1 MESDYLGDVYTLAD
15 IASAADSTEEEARAV
30 AGRSEQRLW
39 SYADAVRIG
48 RLLIAG
54 RYAAS
59 TVETPLFSRSG
70 ARGAGLGAAG
80 IRVAVSGSLHLGLL
94 GVLLIAFG
102 LAPTAATEG
111 PDERSRL
118 VPSRLVFLATPGPGG
133 GGGGGGRRQAAP
145 PPKAESQGHE
155 AIASPLPRRDPP
167 KPAMPIPKPAE
178 PPKPLAAEP
187 LPPLI
192 APIVA
197 APADARNRSGLLLE
211 QALERQDSRGSG
223 LGGGTGSGAGV
234 GIGEGSGSGIGPGT
248 GGGIGGGPYRPGSGI
263 TAPRLLREVKADYTE
278 EARRRGLTGEVV
290 LEIVVRRDG
299 SVGDVKLL
307 QGLSSGLDDR
317 AIQAVRQW
325 RFAPADRQ
333 GVAVDVI
340 VEVGVEFRLR

>member
-30 AGRSEQRLW
+30 AGSSERLW

-48 RLLIAG
+48 RLLVAG

-59 TVETPLFSRSG
+59 TVETPLFSQSG
-70 ARGAGLGAAG
+70 GTRLPAAG
-80 IRVAVSGSLHLGLL
+80 IPVVVSGSLHLGLL
-94 GVLLIAFG
+94 GVLLIAFS
-102 LAPTAATEG
+102 LAPTAATKDT
-111 PDERSRL
+111 DERVL
-118 VPSRLVFLATPGPGG
+118 TPSRLVFLATPGPGG
-133 GGGGGGRRQAAP
+133 GGGGGGRREAAP

-167 KPAMPIPKPAE
+167 KPAMPIPRPAE

-187 LPPLI
+187 LPSLI
-192 APIVA
+192 APVVA
-197 APADARNRSGLLLE
+197 ASADARNRPGLLE
-211 QALERQDSRGSG
+211 QVPAREDSRGSG

-234 GIGEGSGSGIGPGT
+234 GVGEGSGAGIGPGT

-263 TAPRLLREVKADYTE
+263 TPPRLLREVKADYTE

-307 QGLSSGLDDR
+307 QGLGSGLDDR

-325 RFAPADRQ
+325 RFAPADRL